1 MKLIKNIFLQ
11 TQYSRRRSVASGLK
25 IPNLFRPGATNLH
38 LTGLLHVDSIKI
50 YFWRNRSGNCFRFLL
65 HVFFVLKWQISPIYQ
80 KCLKKVDTFCNWQVF
95 MEWFLHRKKQ
105 IETIYFLFYWRQT
118 KYLTYPFLSLSE
130 SIVAL
135 SIYII
140 KDVGC
145 LTHQDLNKK
154 TNQQKIYYIRF
165 KFSNQRWIS
174 HIIPFMFVAS
184 NNGN

>member
-1 MKLIKNIFLQ
+1 MQ

-25 IPNLFRPGATNLH
+25 IPNLFEPGATNLH

-65 HVFFVLKWQISPIYQ
+65 NVFFVLKWHISPIYQ
-80 KCLKKVDTFCNWQVF
+80 KCLKKVDTFCNWHVS
-95 MEWFLHRKKQ
+95 WNG
-105 IETIYFLFYWRQT
+105 FYTEKNPDRNNIFSILLEAN
-118 KYLTYPFLSLSE
+118 KVPHVSFLSLSLSG

-154 TNQQKIYYIRF
+154 TNQQKVYYIRF
-165 KFSNQRWIS
+165 KFSRQRWIS
-174 HIIPFMFVAS
+174 HIIPFMLVAS
-184 NNGN
+184 NNAN